1 MFLIVPCME
10 RMCRASLSTRRAF
23 APTST
28 MEALSQDQLA
38 AFAAVVRAGSFTR
51 AAREL
56 HLTQPALSRRIA
68 GLEER
73 LGTALI
79 VRGPRQL
86 TLTDAGRR
94 LLGFV
99 QAQRALEDELLA
111 ELAPHGG
118 EQHGVLRVAGL
129 SSVVPDVV
137 VPALAPYLHAHPGVQ
152 LELRHVDDDD
162 RAATVARGAADFAVS
177 YDEPAHD
184 SLVRVP
190 VGVEEY
196 VVIERARGPAR
207 ADVFLDTS
215 PADRATEWFFAH
227 QPARLRPRRWQRS
240 FLDDEAGILL
250 GVGLGLGRAVKA
262 RHTIP
267 AGAPVKVDPRFVAV
281 TRPVFLY
288 HRLQR
293 YYGRL
298 HTEAAA
304 LLERELRARLTARAS

>member
-1 MFLIVPCME
+1 MDP
-10 RMCRASLSTRRAF
+10 
-23 APTST
+23 
-28 MEALSQDQLA
+28 LSQDQLA

-73 LGTALI
+73 LATALV

-86 TLTDAGRR
+86 TLTEAGRR

-111 ELAPHGG
+111 ELAPRHGEHRG
-118 EQHGVLRVAGL
+118 TIRICGM
-129 SSVVPDVV
+129 SSVVPDVI
-137 VPALAPYLHAHPGVQ
+137 VPALAPFLLAHPAVQ
-152 LELRHVDDDD
+152 LDLHHVDDED

-177 YDEPAHD
+177 YDEPGHD
-184 SLVRVP
+184 QLVRAE

-196 VVIERARGPAR
+196 VVVERAKGPTR

-227 QPARLRPRRWQRS
+227 QPAKLRPRRWQRS

-250 GVGLGLGRAVKA
+250 GVAVGLGRAVKA

-267 AGAPVKVDPRFVAV
+267 AGAAVRIDPRFAAV

-288 HRLQR
+288 QRPQR

-298 HTEAAA
+298 HAEVAR
-304 LLERELRARLTARAS
+304 LLERELRARLKPRRAA

>member
-1 MFLIVPCME
+1 MDP
-10 RMCRASLSTRRAF
+10 
-23 APTST
+23 
-28 MEALSQDQLA
+28 LSQDQLA
-38 AFAAVVRAGSFTR
+38 AFAAVVRTGSFTA
-51 AAREL
+51 AARAL

-68 GLEER
+68 GLELR
-73 LGTALI
+73 LATALV

-86 TLTDAGRR
+86 TLTDAGQR

-111 ELAPHGG
+111 ELAPSGDAHRGTI
-118 EQHGVLRVAGL
+118 RIAGL
-129 SSVVPDVV
+129 SSVVPDVI
-137 VPALAPYLHAHPGVQ
+137 VPALAPFLHAHPGVQ

-177 YDEPAHD
+177 YDEPAHA
-184 SLVRVP
+184 SLVRVA

-207 ADVFLDTS
+207 PDVFLDTS
-215 PADRATEWFFAH
+215 PADRATEWFFGN
-227 QPARLRPRRWQRS
+227 QPARARPRRWQRS

-250 GVGLGLGRAVKA
+250 GVACGLGRAVKA

-267 AGAPVKVDPRFVAV
+267 TGAPVRIDPRFATV

-288 HRLQR
+288 HRPQR

-298 HTEAAA
+298 HTEVAA
-304 LLERELRARLTARAS
+304 LLERELRARLRPRAT

>member
-1 MFLIVPCME
+1 
-10 RMCRASLSTRRAF
+10 
-23 APTST
+23 

-38 AFAAVVRAGSFTR
+38 AFAAVVRTGSFTR

-56 HLTQPALSRRIA
+56 YLTQPALSRRIA

-73 LGTALI
+73 LATALI

-99 QAQRALEDELLA
+99 HAQQALEGELLA
-111 ELAPHGG
+111 ELAPRAG
-118 EQHGVLRVAGL
+118 EHRGAIRICGM
-129 SSVVPDVV
+129 SSVVPDVI
-137 VPALAPYLHAHPGVQ
+137 VPALAPFLLAHPAVQ
-152 LELRHVDDDD
+152 LDLHHVDDDD
-162 RAATVARGAADFAVS
+162 RAATVARGGADFAVS
-177 YDEPAHD
+177 YDEPTHD
-184 SLVRVP
+184 HLARVE

-196 VVIERARGPAR
+196 VVVERARGPSR

-227 QPARLRPRRWQRS
+227 QPARARPRRWQRS

-250 GVGLGLGRAVKA
+250 GVSHGLGRAVKA

-267 AGAPVKVDPRFVAV
+267 AGAAVKIDPRFTPV
-281 TRPVFLY
+281 TRRVFLY
-288 HRLQR
+288 QRPQR

-298 HTEAAA
+298 HAEVAR
-304 LLERELRARLTARAS
+304 LLERELSARLKPRRG

>member
-1 MFLIVPCME
+1 M
-10 RMCRASLSTRRAF
+10 
-23 APTST
+23 APPPSPSP
-28 MEALSQDQLA
+28 MPPLSQDQLA

-73 LGTALI
+73 LGTAVI

-94 LLGFV
+94 LIGFV
-99 QAQRALEDELLA
+99 HAQRALEDELLT
-111 ELAPHGG
+111 ELTPAGG
-118 EQHGVLRVAGL
+118 ARHGVIRIAGL
-129 SSVVPDVV
+129 SSVVPDVI
-137 VPALAPYLHAHPGVQ
+137 VPALAPYLHAHPAVQ

-177 YDEPAHD
+177 YDEPAHAG
-184 SLVRVP
+184 LVRVA

-207 ADVFLDTS
+207 PGVFLDTS

-250 GVGLGLGRAVKA
+250 GVSLGLGRAVKA

-267 AGAPVKVDPRFVAV
+267 PTAPVRVDPRFSAV

-288 HRLQR
+288 QRTQR

-298 HTEAAA
+298 HAEVAA
-304 LLERELRARLTARAS
+304 LLESELRVRLAGTGRPARPRP